1 MNAPF
6 FAAAMGRDILFVN
19 FTTTLD
25 ARGWIVPDVTKVG
38 AKHRPLTIM
47 ANAGMSHYDAVII
60 AQVNRA

>member
-1 MNAPF
+1 
-6 FAAAMGRDILFVN
+6 MGRDILFVN

-25 ARGWIVPDVTKVG
+25 ARGWIVLDVTKVG